1 MVAILD
7 FLENSKIAQNQ
18 QEIDQITKSI
28 ENISNLLKL
37 SIWIENLEIKMY
49 FKQFYVKIVKKAF
62 KKVVAMATVK
72 IGTDLINTP
81 LSYLVNFMKSHQILL
96 Q

>member
-1 MVAILD
+1 
-7 FLENSKIAQNQ
+7 
-18 QEIDQITKSI
+18 
-28 ENISNLLKL
+28 
-37 SIWIENLEIKMY
+37 MY